1 MGDWLA
7 YYLLFFNYCF
17 MCGNGFVFSWIFLN
31 LYNHILFRSL
41 KYNLQKCKLILKM
54 SFIFYKLGNKIYKN

>member
-1 MGDWLA
+1 MAVVGPII
-7 YYLLFFNYCF
+7 
-17 MCGNGFVFSWIFLN
+17 SFLN
-31 LYNHILFRSL
+31 AIICFLKNFLYMYKNKLFRSL